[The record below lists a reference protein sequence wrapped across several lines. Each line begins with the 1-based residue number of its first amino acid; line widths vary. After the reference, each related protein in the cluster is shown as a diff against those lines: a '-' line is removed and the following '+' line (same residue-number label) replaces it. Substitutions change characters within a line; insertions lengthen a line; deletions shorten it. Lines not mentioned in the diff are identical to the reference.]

1 MRPAASRAAPGTAP
15 LASALLP
22 AWRLARA
29 HAGQLLRGLACAL
42 PLLAGAAQ
50 GQAVPQRVI
59 PLNELKSGL
68 DYTGNDVRA
77 LQLDDFANP
86 GMLWAE
92 RGEKLWST
100 PAGSGGQSCA
110 SCHQD
115 AKSSMKGVSA
125 RYPAFDTAAKR
136 LFNVEARINAC
147 RTDKQKAEAF
157 KPESEDLLAL
167 TAYVNQQSRG
177 TPIQVKIDGP
187 ARANFERGRDFYYAR
202 RGQMNMSCAT
212 CHEQNAGKRL
222 YAETISQ
229 GHPNAYP
236 IYRLEWQAMGSL
248 HRRLRSCLFGVR
260 AELLPVGSPE
270 FLDLELFLAWRAQ
283 GLPVEAP
290 GVRR

>member
-1 MRPAASRAAPGTAP
+1 M
-15 LASALLP
+15 
-22 AWRLARA
+22 RLAA
-29 HAGQLLRGLACAL
+29 AGMLRLLACAL
-42 PLLAGAAQ
+42 AFAAGGTFAQ
-50 GQAVPQRVI
+50 SAPQRVI
-59 PLNELKSGL
+59 PLHELKSGL
-68 DYTGNDVRA
+68 DYTGQDVRA

-100 PAGSGGQSCA
+100 PAGNGQSCA

-115 AKSSMKGVSA
+115 AKTSMKGVSA

-147 RTDKQKAEAF
+147 RTEKQKAEAF

-167 TAYVNQQSRG
+167 TAYVSQQSRG
-177 TPIQVKIDGP
+177 TPIQVNIDGP
-187 ARANFERGRDFYYAR
+187 ARANFERGRDFYYTR

-212 CHEQNAGKRL
+212 CHEANFGKRL

-236 IYRLEWQAMGSL
+236 IYRLEWQTMGSL

-283 GLPVEAP
+283 GLKVESP